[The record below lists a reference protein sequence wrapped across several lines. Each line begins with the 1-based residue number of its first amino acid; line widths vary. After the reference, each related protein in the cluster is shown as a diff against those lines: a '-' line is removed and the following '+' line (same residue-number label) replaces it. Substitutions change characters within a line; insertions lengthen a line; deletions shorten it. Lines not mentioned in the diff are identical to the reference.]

1 MIRWSRSN
9 GALFTVL
16 ALAWMAAHGSPAG
29 AAGAGAPAEVK
40 IGLPIPLSGSGAS
53 IGQRFQKAATLALE
67 DLNKMAAGKMVFVP
81 VSADSQCEPKGAATA
96 GRKLILQDQ
105 VNVMVGELCSSATLA
120 IKDLAGQNKVPLVV
134 PDSSALNITEQGNP
148 YTFRII
154 PHEVQQ
160 HTALARVAI
169 NYYHLKT
176 FVVAY
181 EQTDA
186 GVGAGKSFINEAK
199 RLGGEILDEI
209 ALHRDSPDFTPVV
222 TKIKGANPAA
232 LHLTM
237 LLDPS
242 VRFLKA
248 LHEQGV
254 AKPVFSSIWYAY
266 PLFEQLTGP
275 ASEGHIRQLFY
286 ISSSKDPVAAEFT
299 QRFKAKFAGEEPDF
313 NHAQFYAAVRLVGE
327 AALKYGP
334 SREDIRRG
342 VAATK
347 DYQSA
352 IGPLTFDAK
361 GQVRLTPQSIIFI
374 QTKGG
379 KAVILDDEPGF
390 DKKKILGF

>member
-1 MIRWSRSN
+1 MKQCFRFS
-9 GALFTVL
+9 APLLAVL
-16 ALAWMAAHGSPAG
+16 ALVLVEMKDA
-29 AAGAGAPAEVK
+29 AAGTPPEVK

-67 DLNKMAAGKMVFVP
+67 DLNKMAAGKMTFV
-81 VSADSQCEPKGAATA
+81 SATADSQCEPKGAATA
-96 GRKLILQDQ
+96 ARKLILQDQ

-154 PHEVQQ
+154 PHEVHQ

-169 NYYHLKT
+169 NYFQLKT

-186 GVGAGKSFINEAK
+186 GVGAGKAFINEAK
-199 RLGGEILDEI
+199 RLGGQILDEI

-254 AKPVFSSIWYAY
+254 AKPVLSSIWYAY

-286 ISSSKDPVAAEFT
+286 ISSSKDPLAADFT
-299 QRFKAKFAGEEPDF
+299 KRFTAKFPGEDPDF
-313 NHAQFYAAVRLVGE
+313 NHAQFYVAVRLVGE

-342 VAATK
+342 VAATRE
-347 DYQSA
+347 YPSA
-352 IGPLTFDAK
+352 IGPLTFDDK
-361 GQVRLTPQSIIFI
+361 NQVRLTPQSIIFI

-379 KAVILDDEPGF
+379 KAVILDDQPGF

>member
-1 MIRWSRSN
+1 MKRWSRSEM
-9 GALFTVL
+9 ALFVVV
-16 ALAWMAAHGSPAG
+16 ALAAVGAHGWPAPAA
-29 AAGAGAPAEVK
+29 AAGAPPEVK

-67 DLNKMAAGKMVFVP
+67 DLNKMAPGKMAFVP

-96 GRKLILQDQ
+96 ARKLILQDQ

-169 NYYHLKT
+169 NHFHLKT

-186 GVGAGKSFINEAK
+186 GVGAGKAFIAEAK
-199 RLGGEILDEI
+199 KLGGQILDEI

-254 AKPVFSSIWYAY
+254 AKPIFSSIWYAY

-275 ASEGHIRQLFY
+275 ASEGHVRQLFY
-286 ISSSKDPVAAEFT
+286 ISSGKDPMAAEFT
-299 QRFKAKFAGEEPDF
+299 QRFKAKFPGEEPDF
-313 NHAQFYAAVRLVGE
+313 NHAQFYVAVRLAGE

-334 SREDIRRG
+334 GREDIRKG
-342 VAATK
+342 IAATRE
-347 DYQSA
+347 YPSA
-352 IGPLTFDAK
+352 IGPLTFDDK
-361 GQVRLTPQSIIFI
+361 NQVRLTPQSIIFI

-379 KAVILDDEPGF
+379 KALVLDDVPGF